1 MPQLC
6 NVIFIIFN
14 SLAIII
20 EITIGKIKYVE
31 FETTHNILY

>member
-6 NVIFIIFN
+6 EVIFIIFN

-31 FETTHNILY
+31 FKTTYNILY